1 MCRRRPKIHRANDLP
16 RETHLIEKPTALRK
30 YQTRMQQP
38 SRRRIELDAL
48 RGLMLVW
55 ITCTHLPTIA
65 STYVNQPFGFVSAA
79 EGFIFL
85 SALFT
90 GRIYYRLAQHD
101 GYKPMT
107 LKLWART
114 VRLYLYHALLLA
126 FVFLVAV
133 PIASR
138 GNRPG
143 LHNLLDFYFDAGA
156 RRAVSEAFLLIY
168 RPPLLDILPMYI
180 IFLVFTSAALLLTR
194 QRIPWKVILWTAL
207 GIWLMAQFGFRAEEH
222 AVVSKI
228 IPTHIPLNEMGS
240 FDLWAWQF
248 LWIGGIYLGVRW
260 GRGDLDIEVSAK
272 RLAIPAILI
281 AVPLFELRRAI
292 AAGMNLGPFENLFD
306 KWHLGP
312 IRLLNF
318 AAVAVLVILLQSV
331 LKPLAVRPLVWMGQA
346 SLQVFCVHLLFV
358 FAGLT
363 LLGNASMLTSA
374 KQAALLIA
382 TFTAMLITAKIFSKT
397 EAKQER
403 QPKTTPTDDQPKTP
417 SPTIAPEPIQS
428 HLSAIT
434 TPLPA
439 PLPAPGD

>member
-1 MCRRRPKIHRANDLP
+1 
-16 RETHLIEKPTALRK
+16 
-30 YQTRMQQP
+30 MQQP
-38 SRRRIELDAL
+38 SHRRIELDAL

-101 GYKPMT
+101 GYRPMT
-107 LKLWART
+107 IKLWART

-133 PIASR
+133 PIAAR

-156 RRAVSEAFLLIY
+156 RHAVSEAFLLIY

-180 IFLVFTSAALLLTR
+180 IFLVFTSAALLITR
-194 QRIPWKVILWTAL
+194 HIPWKTIL
-207 GIWLMAQFGFRAEEH
+207 GIAFVVWMMAQFGFRAQEH
-222 AVVSKI
+222 ALVSKI

-248 LWIGGIYLGVRW
+248 LWIVGIYLGVRW
-260 GRGDLDIEVSAK
+260 GRGDLSIDVWAK
-272 RLAIPAILI
+272 RLVVPSIVI
-281 AVPLFELRRAI
+281 AASLFELRRALSN
-292 AAGMNLGPFENLFD
+292 GQELGPFEGLFD

-312 IRLLNF
+312 IRLMNF
-318 AAVAVLVILLQSV
+318 AAVAVLLILLRPA
-331 LKPLAVRPLVWMGQA
+331 LKPLAFRPLVLLGQA
-346 SLQVFCVHLLFV
+346 SLQVFCVHLLFC

-363 LLGNASMLTSA
+363 LLGNASMLSGA
-374 KQAALLIA
+374 KQVGLLAA
-382 TFTAMLITAKIFSKT
+382 TFTAMLAAAKLFSKA

-403 QPKTTPTDDQPKTP
+403 QPKANSSDETPRAPKAGIQPKP
-417 SPTIAPEPIQS
+417 AHAP
-428 HLSAIT
+428 LSAIST
-434 TPLPA
+434 ALPTPT
-439 PLPAPGD
+439 PGD